1 MAAKAKKNIRQE
13 KQSKDTFLN
22 TFSLDKIIPIKYQ
35 TIFFLLLILVV
46 FLFYFS
52 PLYFG
57 GKNFQ
62 SADITTSHSAI
73 TYLDKNKQEEG
84 YTLWNPYVFCGM
96 PAYALAIGFK
106 WFNLDYGIMY
116 VARKIFSFQI
126 PFPIKY
132 ATKSAEWAFYLI
144 LLAVSVF
151 TFMFRRSNNRLVSF
165 LSGKGI

>member
-57 GKNFQ
+57 GETFQ
-62 SADITTSHSAI
+62 SADILTSKSAK
-73 TYLDKNKQEEG
+73 TYIESHEDG
-84 YTLWNPYVFCGM
+84 FTLWD
-96 PAYALAIGFK
+96 
-106 WFNLDYGIMY
+106 LDFYN
-116 VARKIFSFQI
+116 K
-126 PFPIKY
+126 KY
-132 ATKSAEWAFYLI
+132 HEAHL
-144 LLAVSVF
+144 
-151 TFMFRRSNNRLVSF
+151 NNNQNV
-165 LSGKGI
+165 